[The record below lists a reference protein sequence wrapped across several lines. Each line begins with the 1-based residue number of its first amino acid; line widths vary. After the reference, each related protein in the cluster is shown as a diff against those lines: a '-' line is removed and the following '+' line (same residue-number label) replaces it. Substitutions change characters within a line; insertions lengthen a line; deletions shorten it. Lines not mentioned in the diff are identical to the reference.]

1 MSTRT
6 RNIFDMFVATHEF
19 GTANAADFASLPE
32 AATQLGVVQ
41 TAINALQNHFAAKT
55 SGERGA
61 AVESKA
67 VTRLAIRRKMKDFS
81 RTARALN
88 ISDAGFRR
96 LFRIPDSNS
105 DQSLIAS
112 AREFVEEAGKHSADF
127 ARLGIPATLASD
139 LENDIAALEDALNTK
154 LGAHAATIG
163 ATAGIDDEI
172 ERGMAAETVLD
183 AIMKNVYRSNPV
195 KLAQWKSA
203 RHVRRTSG
211 GETTPTPAP
220 PNPA

>member
-1 MSTRT
+1 MSTRAK
-6 RNIFDMFVATHEF
+6 NIFDMFVATHGF
-19 GTANAADFASLPE
+19 GTANTADFALLPE
-32 AATQLGVVQ
+32 AATQFAVVQ
-41 TAINALQNHFAAKT
+41 TAIDALQNHFAAQT

-67 VTRLAIRRKMKDFS
+67 VTRLAIRRKMKDFA

-88 ISDAGFRR
+88 INDAGFRR

-127 ARLGIPATLASD
+127 ARLGIPATLADD
-139 LENDIAALEDALNTK
+139 LDDDIAALEQAINART
-154 LGAHAATIG
+154 GAHAATVG

-183 AIMKNVYRSNPV
+183 AIMKNVYRNNPV

-203 RHVRRTSG
+203 RHVKRTG
-211 GETTPTPAP
+211 GGTKQPTAP
-220 PNPA
+220 PTE